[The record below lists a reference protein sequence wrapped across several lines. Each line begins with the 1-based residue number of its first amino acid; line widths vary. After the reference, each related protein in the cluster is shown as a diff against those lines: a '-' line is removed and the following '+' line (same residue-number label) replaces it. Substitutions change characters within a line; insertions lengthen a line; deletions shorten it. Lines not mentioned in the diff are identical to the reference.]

1 MLRVVLCC
9 LWRGDEA
16 RREGRIEREGK
27 RRRERRDI
35 EIVLDGKSRF
45 GILSLE
51 STELELTWVER
62 ETCVDL
68 S

>member
-27 RRRERRDI
+27 RRRERERYRDCVGWEIEIWDI
-35 EIVLDGKSRF
+35 EF
-45 GILSLE
+45 G
-51 STELELTWVER
+51 
-62 ETCVDL
+62 VDL
-68 S
+68 T